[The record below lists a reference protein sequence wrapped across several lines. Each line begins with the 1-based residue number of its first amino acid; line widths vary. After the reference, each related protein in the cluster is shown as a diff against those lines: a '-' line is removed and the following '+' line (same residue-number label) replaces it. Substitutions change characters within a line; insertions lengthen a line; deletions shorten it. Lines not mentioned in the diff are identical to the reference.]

1 LNGQNQL
8 VRNSVLDRFIAINA
22 YPVNHSHLCL
32 ECGASLSEGVYTYSI
47 DTYGFPLCQAHQRW
61 LDSARVAEEA
71 IKLYFALKLSNLPVE
86 LEHNDGK
93 KTIDIAVPGK
103 LYIELDGPFNSSN
116 DQALTDLLRS
126 FYSLKGGIATVRI
139 PSEFINSHYEFN
151 LILDRLV
158 EICTDLKKTG

>member
-1 LNGQNQL
+1 MQDCGVYNL
-8 VRNSVLDRFIAINA
+8 NA

-47 DTYGFPLCQAHQRW
+47 DTYSFPLCQAHQRW
-61 LDSARVAEEA
+61 LDGARTTEEA
-71 IKLYFALKLSNLPVE
+71 IKLYFALKLSNIQAE
-86 LEHNDGK
+86 LEYHDGH
-93 KTIDIAVPGK
+93 KTVDIAVPGK
-103 LYIELDGPFNSSN
+103 LYIEVDGPYHNDS

-126 FYSLKGGIATVRI
+126 FYSLKDGIATVRI
-139 PSEFINSHYEFN
+139 PNELINSHYEFN